1 MTKEEFLSKLRKKIS
16 MLEQSEIDDIISEYE
31 GFIDEKMAS
40 GMSEKEAVKS
50 LGNID
55 EIARDLK
62 SAYKINSDYSESNA
76 KNIIDTAVEKT
87 TNGIDI
93 FIKSFEN
100 KDVSDV
106 VKMIIKVFLL
116 LILIRICKFPVDV
129 LLDIADETFMLLG
142 NTLGNFLS
150 YTFSFIV
157 NVIYF
162 ILAVM
167 FFYKIFVD
175 KIIGEDVIEEIKEGK
190 AKNGDKNVAEP
201 KKSAKKVVKEQQE
214 EQELR
219 EYEKAANKKGFF
231 DICSEIVLVFI
242 KFIVFWIAFAD
253 IFFIVGMASALAVC
267 TYLVIRGVT
276 YFGPLL
282 IVFALFI
289 AGIAFL
295 SVMIRFIFN
304 ARQKVVAFLITLI
317 SSIVIGGAGI
327 GLFSVEIANT
337 SIINEL
343 PENKIQRAEKEFAM
357 EENLVISDNFITD
370 YVVDEELKDTIKV
383 EYAYSDRYL
392 NFEPNTYVTNSTDYK
407 IYHLSY
413 NATWDSNSFKD
424 VIYDLKKKKIYNIA
438 DNISITVKTSSKN
451 IDILK
456 NNYDVYRAKTDYEAH
471 NIDLDE
477 LDEDD
482 IESIEMR

>member
-1 MTKEEFLSKLRKKIS
+1 MK
-16 MLEQSEIDDIISEYE
+16 
-31 GFIDEKMAS
+31 
-40 GMSEKEAVKS
+40 EKE
-50 LGNID
+50 
-55 EIARDLK
+55 
-62 SAYKINSDYSESNA
+62 
-76 KNIIDTAVEKT
+76 
-87 TNGIDI
+87 
-93 FIKSFEN
+93 
-100 KDVSDV
+100 
-106 VKMIIKVFLL
+106 
-116 LILIRICKFPVDV
+116 
-129 LLDIADETFMLLG
+129 
-142 NTLGNFLS
+142 
-150 YTFSFIV
+150 
-157 NVIYF
+157 
-162 ILAVM
+162 
-167 FFYKIFVD
+167 
-175 KIIGEDVIEEIKEGK
+175 
-190 AKNGDKNVAEP
+190 
-201 KKSAKKVVKEQQE
+201 
-214 EQELR
+214 
-219 EYEKAANKKGFF
+219 ANKKGFF
-231 DICSEIVLVFI
+231 DVCSEIVLVFI

-267 TYLVIRGVT
+267 IYLIVKGVT
-276 YFGPLL
+276 YIGPLL
-282 IVFALFI
+282 IIFALFS

-295 SVMIRFIFN
+295 SVMVRFVFN
-304 ARQKVVAFLITLI
+304 AKQRVVAFLITLI

-337 SIINEL
+337 SIVNEL

-357 EENLVISDNFITD
+357 EDNLVISDNFITD

-413 NATWDSNSFKD
+413 NATWDSDSFKD

-456 NNYDVYRAKTDYEAH
+456 NNYDVYRAKPDYEAH